1 MATLEQLKEGI
12 LRAHAAGNFDDAQA
26 LADIYKQQAHEA
38 KTGIGAAFKH
48 GLTEG
53 KASAEQG
60 IATLLGAA
68 GMKNYSQDWLSSSE
82 AARKEAAGMYEGTT
96 EEDVARA
103 RAENGPI
110 AELLAKGKKN
120 IAEPLGGMVGRFGP
134 TMAMSAAGP
143 WGLGAAGLNE
153 YLASVGEV
161 KHRGGDDTTS
171 MLAAAP
177 LAALNVA
184 KIPTG
189 RLGTYASEAVAKG
202 LGRVTPEAAEAGVR
216 EAALAAQEAK
226 AAEVAGLAGR
236 GDIGPLNPIENLAV
250 QEAKAAPF
258 QAAQE
263 AAIQA
268 AKEVPGQR
276 TWGGFAGDV
285 AAGAVG
291 NAAVNIPL
299 SLASEALTR
308 HATGEKPMSAEEAG
322 ELSQQLALLSPI
334 FGAGHA
340 VLHNP
345 VRDAKLKAESAA
357 AEVGVSPEALE
368 AQQLVD
374 AAKEAKDQYDIDNT
388 PFHPEHSADKLWNTL
403 RETTGRDDVP
413 VYSDLSDQQ
422 RKTFND
428 AIKAKGD
435 ATRESKDQPGVYE
448 PKKNTVT
455 AFDRVAGKPEEILGT
470 EAVVAPEAVK
480 PEAVVA
486 PEAVGAPE
494 VVTEPTVRKKSVAA
508 IKPAEKRQRIAEVS
522 SQLFEQYYP
531 GEKFDV
537 LPDNVKSS
545 WSGHVNSKWKT
556 PESFTVP
563 TTVRKY
569 FEANTPEKAYQEAI
583 GKLKVEPVSIEELK
597 NTPPDKY
604 GNTIWD
610 SISQIHTPGKPL
622 NINKVTQNVNAYHE
636 IKANAE
642 REAERQRVLAKQA
655 ADLEAVKQANLA
667 QQEKDYNTIVEAS
680 REDTGNIREVF
691 DKGLTSQFT
700 NNQINKHILSGEQIA
715 ERNTAEKARKA
726 AASVEKP
733 TNTYSDIRDTASG
746 IRKVLD
752 ESFSLPE
759 YLNNNRVTTAGIE
772 GVNASNTKETLLNY
786 YAASHTADAKINEI
800 TKGRDFFAL
809 SDADKAKVRAI
820 QEELKPYTAEYNNAV
835 KSYGDNDW
843 FKTLDAK
850 TKAATDKYKPENL
863 KRAKLVEKPAAP
875 EIKST
880 EIEPVQAV
888 APEIKPANRLD
899 NLTEDQLDELVFD
912 GKISQRAADI
922 ELDRRKQEGKP
933 KHVEERVDTSEGEPI
948 DPELYGVTEDIDPIV
963 AAAHERA
970 KAAINE
976 HNETDTPTQELS
988 DKAIAAV
995 LERDEAIAEVERIKH
1010 EKAEARKA
1018 EREAKKLAKQKAAQA
1033 EREEKARV
1041 KEEERKAV
1049 LAEKARLKDEAAA
1062 KKADAARE
1070 EATKKADEQARK
1082 AEYDAAIAHVAKE
1095 LNMPEDRVVF
1105 YDPETRHGLYTHS
1118 DPRWSGVSYRP
1129 FHITSSGTVL
1139 NSATSRAQQ
1148 YLKDSI
1154 AQLRKESFA
1163 AGDIQMKELFGT
1175 NQISVKLSD
1184 PTLTN
1189 IVSEWAVQLGLDRL
1203 PNGKR
1208 VLITDKDWAQKTK
1221 LKGSLE
1227 QLPHFDFSTGGYGV
1241 HIPLPDINGERTGD
1255 HAITIDTS
1263 LTPHEQLET
1272 LAHEMGHTV
1281 EQVYLSNAPK
1291 ETQSAIK
1298 ADFNR
1303 YLEAHGKAATSHD
1316 IAKLFEPPEAAKR
1329 TYSMPEVSRDNLTT
1343 RSLEYSKLFGEW
1355 FANQT
1360 AKWAT
1365 SAEQPRSVVD
1375 KFFAAL
1381 GKILRD
1387 FFNVNKEYL
1396 PEKSVAEFLNS
1407 LKDRASEYAAAYEG
1421 VESGEVQHSRSL
1433 HANDPLIKRAVGS
1446 GYTTMKEIEAPKSIP
1461 DRVKGMNSWMNSFWQ
1476 SIVNEWHGVETTL
1489 APHLGKM
1496 VGEKQRADL
1505 IGRFMSTA
1513 PNFITN
1519 ALQMGG
1525 IEVLKDG
1532 TMDITKIPVRLS
1544 SGKVVNA
1551 SIYEMQR
1558 QVDKIGKE
1566 GRDLFNHV
1574 AYVLDAAD
1582 QLKRDPGKVGKHI
1595 TDNMA
1600 EFRQHEKDVAALRA
1614 KYPELNDALDM
1625 WRGINKS
1632 LIKSAFDS
1640 GLINKKTRDAFMK
1653 NTSYSPRYMLR
1664 EEVLQRLGVQEV
1676 KPTEVGNTSTKVFR
1690 ERTAAEHQVNVWENM
1705 TRHYAGM
1712 TLGIMANETK
1722 KAIGEQ
1728 FVAVNAAKEVER
1740 STRKSEQGNLAVM
1753 VNGERK
1759 FYKVDSP
1766 ELIPSMMQV
1775 QQDFGPL
1782 MKAARGATQ
1791 VLRTGALS
1799 NPGYWIRQIARDP
1812 IAATLA
1818 TDLGWITPAHTM
1830 KELTSIMQ
1838 GNNPAYELL
1847 ARRGV
1852 IGHVDP
1858 SLNASDVHHF
1868 MDTMSRRVNP
1878 KGAIASVADTGANF
1892 LNKMHI
1898 AVDGATRVAIYKEA
1912 LLKAAKEGLHGKAA
1926 ENYAVMMARENINFS
1941 VTGES
1946 QAIKQ
1951 ARLLIPFLS
1960 AGINGL
1966 ELMRKAMTASNIPM
1980 KERAEFRR
1988 QFLGKVATIGMLSA
2002 AYTMYMSGNEEYE
2015 SLPDNRRYNNWV
2027 FPSGIKDHP
2036 VAIALPPEFA
2046 FVKWLPEMMVR
2057 YGMGTQNA
2065 QQVMTAAAK
2074 QVQGMM
2080 PGGMGYTLLPIPQIA
2095 RPAVEAWMNKSTYT
2109 GEDIETKG
2117 EHYQLESDRASVL
2130 ANTLSQL
2137 GMSAPKWD
2145 HLFRGYGAELGSAV
2159 LAITDMM
2166 LKPENGP
2173 VKPDKDFV
2181 ELPGLGLKSTF
2192 GAKYA
2197 SQQRTDFYTHKDE
2210 VDSLRSRLN
2219 TLKEQGRA
2227 DEFNT
2232 LLNAPDTK
2240 AKFQMAQIYDKI
2252 GRQMQQLGKEIKIIE
2267 ANKNI
2272 TDEMRDTQVDRRKRD
2287 INRLAAEAE
2296 KIWQK
2301 NM

>member
-1 MATLEQLKEGI
+1 MA
-12 LRAHAAGNFDDAQA
+12 
-26 LADIYKQQAHEA
+26 IYKVQGPDGRILTVEGPANAPEAEVIQQAHLLYTQQQAHEA

-82 AARKEAAGMYEGTT
+82 AARKEAAGVYEGTT

-120 IAEPLGGMVGRFGP
+120 IAEPLGGMAGRFGP

-161 KHRGGDDTTS
+161 KHRGGEDTEA
-171 MLAAAP
+171 MLYGAP

-368 AQQLVD
+368 AQQFVD

-435 ATRESKDQPGVYE
+435 ATRENKNQPGVYE

-480 PEAVVA
+480 PEAVVV
-486 PEAVGAPE
+486 PEAVVTPE

-569 FEANTPEKAYQEAI
+569 FETNTPEKAYQESI

-622 NINKVTQNVNAYHE
+622 NINEVTQNVNAYHE

-700 NNQINKHILSGEQIA
+700 DKQINEHILSGEQIA
-715 ERNTAEKARKA
+715 ERNAAEEARKA
-726 AASVEKP
+726 AAPVEKL
-733 TNTYSDIRDTASG
+733 TITHSDIRDTASG

-759 YLNNNRVTTAGIE
+759 YLNKNKVTTAGIE
-772 GVNASNTKETLLNY
+772 GVNASNAKETLLNY

-800 TKGRDFFAL
+800 TKGRDFFSL
-809 SDADKAKVRAI
+809 SDADRAKVRAI

-843 FKTLDAK
+843 FRTLDAK
-850 TKAATDKYKPENL
+850 IKAATGKYKPEKL
-863 KRAKLVEKPAAP
+863 KRAKLVEESAAP
-875 EIKST
+875 EVKPT
-880 EIEPVQAV
+880 EIEPVQAA
-888 APEIKPANRLD
+888 APEIKPVNRLAD
-899 NLTEDQLDELVFD
+899 LTEGQLDELVFD

-922 ELDRRKQEGKP
+922 ELNRRKQEGKP
-933 KHVEERVDTSEGEPI
+933 KRVEEHVDVSEGEPI

-995 LERDEAIAEVERIKH
+995 LERDEAIAKTKTSKSK
-1010 EKAEARKA
+1010 EKKP
-1018 EREAKKLAKQKAAQA
+1018 KTQSID
-1033 EREEKARV
+1033 
-1041 KEEERKAV
+1041 KAV
-1049 LAEKARLKDEAAA
+1049 IVEALTDH
-1062 KKADAARE
+1062 KNP
-1070 EATKKADEQARK
+1070 
-1082 AEYDAAIAHVAKE
+1082 I
-1095 LNMPEDRVVF
+1095 
-1105 YDPETRHGLYTHS
+1105 
-1118 DPRWSGVSYRP
+1118 
-1129 FHITSSGTVL
+1129 
-1139 NSATSRAQQ
+1139 
-1148 YLKDSI
+1148 
-1154 AQLRKESFA
+1154 
-1163 AGDIQMKELFGT
+1163 
-1175 NQISVKLSD
+1175 ISWV
-1184 PTLTN
+1184 
-1189 IVSEWAVQLGLDRL
+1189 
-1203 PNGKR
+1203 
-1208 VLITDKDWAQKTK
+1208 
-1221 LKGSLE
+1221 
-1227 QLPHFDFSTGGYGV
+1227 
-1241 HIPLPDINGERTGD
+1241 GERLD
-1255 HAITIDTS
+1255 
-1263 LTPHEQLET
+1263 ELEGIKFVT
-1272 LAHEMGHTV
+1272 DD
-1281 EQVYLSNAPK
+1281 
-1291 ETQSAIK
+1291 SAGGS
-1298 ADFNR
+1298 
-1303 YLEAHGKAATSHD
+1303 Y
-1316 IAKLFEPPEAAKR
+1316 
-1329 TYSMPEVSRDNLTT
+1329 
-1343 RSLEYSKLFGEW
+1343 
-1355 FANQT
+1355 
-1360 AKWAT
+1360 
-1365 SAEQPRSVVD
+1365 
-1375 KFFAAL
+1375 
-1381 GKILRD
+1381 
-1387 FFNVNKEYL
+1387 
-1396 PEKSVAEFLNS
+1396 
-1407 LKDRASEYAAAYEG
+1407 DRASETITIGKGVPPKTAARVLAHEGAHAIVSHALDKPNKEQKPYVKNLNNLYEAVKNHESLKDEYG
-1421 VESGEVQHSRSL
+1421 VQDVHEFVSEGFSNPEFQKKLGKIEYKGTTAWGNFTNAVAKLLKLKKDTALTELLSNTEALEAIQADRKAKGRKFDL
-1433 HANDPLIKRAVGS
+1433 PAQHANDPLIKRAVGS
-1446 GYTTMKEIEAPKSIP
+1446 GYTTMKEIEAPKTIP

-1912 LLKAAKEGLHGKAA
+1912 LLKAAKDGLHGKAA

-2219 TLKEQGRA
+2219 TLKEQGRG

-2240 AKFQMAQIYDKI
+2240 LKFQMAQIYDKI
-2252 GRQMQQLGKEIKIIE
+2252 GRQMQQLGKEIKMIE
-2267 ANKNI
+2267 SNKAI
-2272 TDEMRDTQVDRRKRD
+2272 TDEVRNTQVDRRKRD

>member
-1 MATLEQLKEGI
+1 MAIYEVQGPDGRILTIEGPDNAPEAEVI
-12 LRAHAAGNFDDAQA
+12 QQAHLLYTQ
-26 LADIYKQQAHEA
+26 QQAHEA

-68 GMKNYSQDWLSSSE
+68 GMKNYSQDWLNSSE

-96 EEDVARA
+96 DEDVARA

-120 IAEPLGGMVGRFGP
+120 IAEPLGGMAGRFGP

-161 KHRGGDDTTS
+161 KHRGGEDTEA
-171 MLAAAP
+171 MLYGAP

-236 GDIGPLNPIENLAV
+236 GDIGPLNPVENLAV

-368 AQQLVD
+368 ARQFVD
-374 AAKEAKDQYDIDNT
+374 VAKEAKDQYDIDNT

-403 RETTGRDDVP
+403 RETSGREDVP
-413 VYSDLSDQQ
+413 VYSDLSDEQ

-480 PEAVVA
+480 PEAVV
-486 PEAVGAPE
+486 VPE

-569 FEANTPEKAYQEAI
+569 FETNTPEKAYQEAI

-622 NINKVTQNVNAYHE
+622 NINEVTQNVNAYHE

-655 ADLEAVKQANLA
+655 ADLKATEQAELA
-667 QQEKDYNTIVEAS
+667 QQNKVYN
-680 REDTGNIREVF
+680 TGNIEVF

-700 NNQINKHILSGEQIA
+700 NKQINEHILSVEQIA
-715 ERNTAEKARKA
+715 ERNAAEEARKA
-726 AASVEKP
+726 AASAEEPVAPVEEP
-733 TNTYSDIRDTASG
+733 TITHSDIRDTASG

-759 YLNNNRVTTAGIE
+759 YLNKNKVTTAGIE
-772 GVNASNTKETLLNY
+772 GVNASNTKETLLKY
-786 YAASHTADAKINEI
+786 YAANRTADAKINEI
-800 TKGRDFFAL
+800 TKGRDFFGL

-843 FKTLDAK
+843 FKTLDTK
-850 TKAATDKYKPENL
+850 TKAATGKYKPENL
-863 KRAKLVEKPAAP
+863 KRAKPA
-875 EIKST
+875 E
-880 EIEPVQAV
+880 EPVAQEVTPEPVNYFDEYATMDKEQLAEALEKYRNPVTKQEMLEAEDRIKAIRAAQTAQNKPTLTKPLDEDIQTVLDVNAEAREADAAVGDLEDTVIKAIENHTENPTPETAVKVFDAVLKHEEAV
-888 APEIKPANRLD
+888 AEAKTPKSKEKKPKTQSIDKAKIVEA
-899 NLTEDQLDELVFD
+899 LTDHKNPIINWVGERLDEL
-912 GKISQRAADI
+912 
-922 ELDRRKQEGKP
+922 EGIKF
-933 KHVEERVDTSEGEPI
+933 
-948 DPELYGVTEDIDPIV
+948 VTDDS
-963 AAAHERA
+963 A
-970 KAAINE
+970 
-976 HNETDTPTQELS
+976 
-988 DKAIAAV
+988 
-995 LERDEAIAEVERIKH
+995 
-1010 EKAEARKA
+1010 
-1018 EREAKKLAKQKAAQA
+1018 
-1033 EREEKARV
+1033 
-1041 KEEERKAV
+1041 
-1049 LAEKARLKDEAAA
+1049 
-1062 KKADAARE
+1062 
-1070 EATKKADEQARK
+1070 
-1082 AEYDAAIAHVAKE
+1082 
-1095 LNMPEDRVVF
+1095 
-1105 YDPETRHGLYTHS
+1105 G
-1118 DPRWSGVSYRP
+1118 GSY
-1129 FHITSSGTVL
+1129 
-1139 NSATSRAQQ
+1139 
-1148 YLKDSI
+1148 
-1154 AQLRKESFA
+1154 
-1163 AGDIQMKELFGT
+1163 
-1175 NQISVKLSD
+1175 
-1184 PTLTN
+1184 
-1189 IVSEWAVQLGLDRL
+1189 
-1203 PNGKR
+1203 
-1208 VLITDKDWAQKTK
+1208 
-1221 LKGSLE
+1221 
-1227 QLPHFDFSTGGYGV
+1227 
-1241 HIPLPDINGERTGD
+1241 
-1255 HAITIDTS
+1255 
-1263 LTPHEQLET
+1263 
-1272 LAHEMGHTV
+1272 
-1281 EQVYLSNAPK
+1281 
-1291 ETQSAIK
+1291 
-1298 ADFNR
+1298 
-1303 YLEAHGKAATSHD
+1303 
-1316 IAKLFEPPEAAKR
+1316 
-1329 TYSMPEVSRDNLTT
+1329 
-1343 RSLEYSKLFGEW
+1343 
-1355 FANQT
+1355 
-1360 AKWAT
+1360 
-1365 SAEQPRSVVD
+1365 
-1375 KFFAAL
+1375 
-1381 GKILRD
+1381 
-1387 FFNVNKEYL
+1387 
-1396 PEKSVAEFLNS
+1396 
-1407 LKDRASEYAAAYEG
+1407 DRASETITIGKGVPPKTAVRVLAHEGAHAIVSHALDKPNKEQKPYVKNLNNLYEAVKNHESLKDEYG
-1421 VESGEVQHSRSL
+1421 VQDVHEFVSEGFSNPEFQKKLGKIEYKGTTAWGNFTNAVAKLLKLKKDTALTELLSNTEALEAIQADRKAKGRKFDL
-1433 HANDPLIKRAVGS
+1433 PAQHANDPLIKRAVGS

-1461 DRVKGMNSWMNSFWQ
+1461 DRVKGMNSWMNKFWQ
-1476 SIVNEWHGVETTL
+1476 SYVNEWHGVETTL
-1489 APHLGKM
+1489 APHLGKL

-1582 QLKRDPGKVGKHI
+1582 QLKRDPSKVGKHI

-1791 VLRTGALS
+1791 IARTGWLS
-1799 NPGYWIRQIARDP
+1799 NPGYWARQIVIDP
-1812 IAATLA
+1812 VMASLSS
-1818 TDLGWITPAHTM
+1818 DLGWITPAHTM

-1838 GNNPAYELL
+1838 GNNPTYELL

-1868 MDTMSRRVNP
+1868 MDTVSRRVNP
-1878 KGAIASVADTGANF
+1878 KSALAAVADKSGNF

-1898 AVDGATRVAIYKEA
+1898 AVDGASRVAIYKAA
-1912 LLKAAKEGLHGKAA
+1912 LLKAAKDGLHGKDA
-1926 ENYAVMMARENINFS
+1926 ENYAVMMAREHINFS
-1941 VTGES
+1941 ITGSS
-1946 QAIKQ
+1946 QGVKQ

-1960 AGINGL
+1960 ATINSL
-1966 ELMRKAMTASNIPM
+1966 DLLRKTVTASNIPM
-1980 KERAEFRR
+1980 KERTEFRR

-2015 SLPDNRRYNNWV
+2015 RLDNNKRYNNWV
-2027 FPSGIKDHP
+2027 FPTGMKDHP
-2036 VAIALPPEFA
+2036 VAIPLPPEFA
-2046 FVKWLPEMMVR
+2046 FIKWLPEMMVR
-2057 YGMGTQNA
+2057 YGMGTQTA
-2065 QQVMTAAAK
+2065 QQIMSAAAK
-2074 QVQGMM
+2074 QVQGMV
-2080 PGGMGYTLLPIPQIA
+2080 PGGMGYTLLPIPHIVK
-2095 RPAVEAWMNKSTYT
+2095 PLVENWINTNTYT

-2117 EHYQLESDRASVL
+2117 EHYQLESDRSTAL
-2130 ANTLSQL
+2130 GNTLSQL

-2145 HLFRGYGAELGSAV
+2145 HLFRSYGGELGMAAV
-2159 LAITDMM
+2159 WLADMM
-2166 LKPENGP
+2166 LKPENVP
-2173 VKPDKDFV
+2173 TKPDRDFV
-2181 ELPGLGLKSTF
+2181 ETPGLGLKRIF
-2192 GAKYA
+2192 GSKYA

-2219 TLKEQGRA
+2219 TLKEQGRG

-2240 AKFQMAQIYDKI
+2240 AKFQMAQIYDKF

-2272 TDEMRDTQVDRRKRD
+2272 TDEMRNAQVDRRKRD

-2296 KIWQK
+2296 KIWQQ

>member
-1 MATLEQLKEGI
+1 MRVLAHEG
-12 LRAHAAGNFDDAQA
+12 AHAIVSHALDKPNKEQKPYVKNLNNLYEAVKNHESLKDEYGVQDVHEFVSEGFSNPEFQKKLGKIEYKGTTAWGNF
-26 LADIYKQQAHEA
+26 
-38 KTGIGAAFKH
+38 T
-48 GLTEG
+48 
-53 KASAEQG
+53 
-60 IATLLGAA
+60 
-68 GMKNYSQDWLSSSE
+68 N
-82 AARKEAAGMYEGTT
+82 
-96 EEDVARA
+96 
-103 RAENGPI
+103 
-110 AELLAKGKKN
+110 
-120 IAEPLGGMVGRFGP
+120 
-134 TMAMSAAGP
+134 
-143 WGLGAAGLNE
+143 
-153 YLASVGEV
+153 
-161 KHRGGDDTTS
+161 
-171 MLAAAP
+171 
-177 LAALNVA
+177 
-184 KIPTG
+184 
-189 RLGTYASEAVAKG
+189 AVAK
-202 LGRVTPEAAEAGVR
+202 LLKLQKDT
-216 EAALAAQEAK
+216 
-226 AAEVAGLAGR
+226 
-236 GDIGPLNPIENLAV
+236 
-250 QEAKAAPF
+250 
-258 QAAQE
+258 
-263 AAIQA
+263 
-268 AKEVPGQR
+268 
-276 TWGGFAGDV
+276 
-285 AAGAVG
+285 
-291 NAAVNIPL
+291 
-299 SLASEALTR
+299 ALT
-308 HATGEKPMSAEEAG
+308 E
-322 ELSQQLALLSPI
+322 LLS
-334 FGAGHA
+334 
-340 VLHNP
+340 NT
-345 VRDAKLKAESAA
+345 
-357 AEVGVSPEALE
+357 EALE
-368 AQQLVD
+368 AIQ
-374 AAKEAKDQYDIDNT
+374 
-388 PFHPEHSADKLWNTL
+388 AD
-403 RETTGRDDVP
+403 R
-413 VYSDLSDQQ
+413 
-422 RKTFND
+422 
-428 AIKAKGD
+428 KAKG
-435 ATRESKDQPGVYE
+435 R
-448 PKKNTVT
+448 
-455 AFDRVAGKPEEILGT
+455 
-470 EAVVAPEAVK
+470 
-480 PEAVVA
+480 
-486 PEAVGAPE
+486 
-494 VVTEPTVRKKSVAA
+494 
-508 IKPAEKRQRIAEVS
+508 
-522 SQLFEQYYP
+522 
-531 GEKFDV
+531 KFD
-537 LPDNVKSS
+537 LP
-545 WSGHVNSKWKT
+545 
-556 PESFTVP
+556 
-563 TTVRKY
+563 
-569 FEANTPEKAYQEAI
+569 
-583 GKLKVEPVSIEELK
+583 
-597 NTPPDKY
+597 
-604 GNTIWD
+604 
-610 SISQIHTPGKPL
+610 
-622 NINKVTQNVNAYHE
+622 
-636 IKANAE
+636 
-642 REAERQRVLAKQA
+642 
-655 ADLEAVKQANLA
+655 A
-667 QQEKDYNTIVEAS
+667 Q
-680 REDTGNIREVF
+680 
-691 DKGLTSQFT
+691 
-700 NNQINKHILSGEQIA
+700 
-715 ERNTAEKARKA
+715 
-726 AASVEKP
+726 
-733 TNTYSDIRDTASG
+733 
-746 IRKVLD
+746 
-752 ESFSLPE
+752 
-759 YLNNNRVTTAGIE
+759 
-772 GVNASNTKETLLNY
+772 
-786 YAASHTADAKINEI
+786 
-800 TKGRDFFAL
+800 
-809 SDADKAKVRAI
+809 
-820 QEELKPYTAEYNNAV
+820 
-835 KSYGDNDW
+835 
-843 FKTLDAK
+843 
-850 TKAATDKYKPENL
+850 
-863 KRAKLVEKPAAP
+863 
-875 EIKST
+875 
-880 EIEPVQAV
+880 
-888 APEIKPANRLD
+888 
-899 NLTEDQLDELVFD
+899 
-912 GKISQRAADI
+912 
-922 ELDRRKQEGKP
+922 
-933 KHVEERVDTSEGEPI
+933 
-948 DPELYGVTEDIDPIV
+948 
-963 AAAHERA
+963 
-970 KAAINE
+970 
-976 HNETDTPTQELS
+976 
-988 DKAIAAV
+988 
-995 LERDEAIAEVERIKH
+995 
-1010 EKAEARKA
+1010 
-1018 EREAKKLAKQKAAQA
+1018 
-1033 EREEKARV
+1033 
-1041 KEEERKAV
+1041 
-1049 LAEKARLKDEAAA
+1049 
-1062 KKADAARE
+1062 
-1070 EATKKADEQARK
+1070 
-1082 AEYDAAIAHVAKE
+1082 
-1095 LNMPEDRVVF
+1095 
-1105 YDPETRHGLYTHS
+1105 
-1118 DPRWSGVSYRP
+1118 
-1129 FHITSSGTVL
+1129 
-1139 NSATSRAQQ
+1139 
-1148 YLKDSI
+1148 
-1154 AQLRKESFA
+1154 
-1163 AGDIQMKELFGT
+1163 
-1175 NQISVKLSD
+1175 
-1184 PTLTN
+1184 
-1189 IVSEWAVQLGLDRL
+1189 
-1203 PNGKR
+1203 
-1208 VLITDKDWAQKTK
+1208 
-1221 LKGSLE
+1221 
-1227 QLPHFDFSTGGYGV
+1227 
-1241 HIPLPDINGERTGD
+1241 
-1255 HAITIDTS
+1255 
-1263 LTPHEQLET
+1263 
-1272 LAHEMGHTV
+1272 
-1281 EQVYLSNAPK
+1281 
-1291 ETQSAIK
+1291 
-1298 ADFNR
+1298 
-1303 YLEAHGKAATSHD
+1303 
-1316 IAKLFEPPEAAKR
+1316 
-1329 TYSMPEVSRDNLTT
+1329 
-1343 RSLEYSKLFGEW
+1343 
-1355 FANQT
+1355 
-1360 AKWAT
+1360 
-1365 SAEQPRSVVD
+1365 
-1375 KFFAAL
+1375 
-1381 GKILRD
+1381 
-1387 FFNVNKEYL
+1387 
-1396 PEKSVAEFLNS
+1396 
-1407 LKDRASEYAAAYEG
+1407 
-1421 VESGEVQHSRSL
+1421 

-1446 GYTTMKEIEAPKSIP
+1446 GYTTMKEIEVPKSIP

-1878 KGAIASVADTGANF
+1878 KGAIASVADKGANF

-1912 LLKAAKEGLHGKAA
+1912 LLKAAKDGLHGKAA

-2219 TLKEQGRA
+2219 TLKEQGRG
-2227 DEFNT
+2227 DEFNM

-2267 ANKNI
+2267 SNKNI
-2272 TDEMRDTQVDRRKRD
+2272 TDDMRNTQVDRRKRD

>member
-120 IAEPLGGMVGRFGP
+120 IAEPLGGMAGRFGP

-161 KHRGGDDTTS
+161 KHRGGEDTEA
-171 MLAAAP
+171 MLYGAP

-368 AQQLVD
+368 AQQFVD
-374 AAKEAKDQYDIDNT
+374 AAKEAKDLYDIDNT

-470 EAVVAPEAVK
+470 EAVAGTEAVK
-480 PEAVVA
+480 PEVVA
-486 PEAVGAPE
+486 GTEAVAPQKE
-494 VVTEPTVRKKSVAA
+494 VVVPEPTVREKSVAA

-563 TTVRKY
+563 TTVREY
-569 FEANTPEKAYQEAI
+569 FETNTPEKAYQEAI
-583 GKLKVEPVSIEELK
+583 GKLKVEPVSIEALK
-597 NTPPDKY
+597 NTPPDEY

-642 REAERQRVLAKQA
+642 REAERQRVLAEQA
-655 ADLEAVKQANLA
+655 ADLEAVKQAELA
-667 QQEKDYNTIVEAS
+667 QQKVAYNELVATS
-680 REDTGNIREVF
+680 KEDTNNISAVYA
-691 DKGLTSQFT
+691 KGLTSQFT
-700 NNQINKHILSGEQIA
+700 NKQINEHILSGEQIA
-715 ERNTAEKARKA
+715 ERNAVEEARKA
-726 AASVEKP
+726 VASVEKP
-733 TNTYSDIRDTASG
+733 TITHTDIQDTASG

-752 ESFSLPE
+752 KIFSLPE
-759 YLNNNRVTTAGIE
+759 YLNKNRVTTAGIE

-786 YAASHTADAKINEI
+786 YAANHTADAKINEFI
-800 TKGRDFFAL
+800 KGRDFFAL

-850 TKAATDKYKPENL
+850 AKAATGKYKPEKL
-863 KRAKLVEKPAAP
+863 KRAKPAKTVTPAPVNYFDEYAAMDKEQLAEALEKYRNPVTKQEMLEAEDRIKAIRAAQTALKKPAL
-875 EIKST
+875 T
-880 EIEPVQAV
+880 
-888 APEIKPANRLD
+888 KP
-899 NLTEDQLDELVFD
+899 LDE
-912 GKISQRAADI
+912 DI
-922 ELDRRKQEGKP
+922 QTVLD
-933 KHVEERVDTSEGEPI
+933 V
-948 DPELYGVTEDIDPIV
+948 
-963 AAAHERA
+963 
-970 KAAINE
+970 N
-976 HNETDTPTQELS
+976 
-988 DKAIAAV
+988 
-995 LERDEAIAEVERIKH
+995 
-1010 EKAEARKA
+1010 AEAR
-1018 EREAKKLAKQKAAQA
+1018 E
-1033 EREEKARV
+1033 
-1041 KEEERKAV
+1041 
-1049 LAEKARLKDEAAA
+1049 
-1062 KKADAARE
+1062 ADAAVG
-1070 EATKKADEQARK
+1070 D
-1082 AEYDAAIAHVAKE
+1082 
-1095 LNMPEDRVVF
+1095 LED
-1105 YDPETRHGLYTHS
+1105 T
-1118 DPRWSGVSYRP
+1118 
-1129 FHITSSGTVL
+1129 
-1139 NSATSRAQQ
+1139 
-1148 YLKDSI
+1148 
-1154 AQLRKESFA
+1154 
-1163 AGDIQMKELFGT
+1163 
-1175 NQISVKLSD
+1175 
-1184 PTLTN
+1184 
-1189 IVSEWAVQLGLDRL
+1189 
-1203 PNGKR
+1203 
-1208 VLITDKDWAQKTK
+1208 
-1221 LKGSLE
+1221 
-1227 QLPHFDFSTGGYGV
+1227 
-1241 HIPLPDINGERTGD
+1241 
-1255 HAITIDTS
+1255 
-1263 LTPHEQLET
+1263 
-1272 LAHEMGHTV
+1272 
-1281 EQVYLSNAPK
+1281 
-1291 ETQSAIK
+1291 AIK
-1298 ADFNR
+1298 AIENHTENPTPETAA
-1303 YLEAHGKAATSHD
+1303 EAVDAVLKH
-1316 IAKLFEPPEAAKR
+1316 EEA
-1329 TYSMPEVSRDNLTT
+1329 
-1343 RSLEYSKLFGEW
+1343 
-1355 FANQT
+1355 
-1360 AKWAT
+1360 
-1365 SAEQPRSVVD
+1365 
-1375 KFFAAL
+1375 
-1381 GKILRD
+1381 
-1387 FFNVNKEYL
+1387 
-1396 PEKSVAEFLNS
+1396 VAEAKTPKSKEKKPKTQSIDKAGIVEALTDHKNPIISWVGERLGELEGIKFVTDDS
-1407 LKDRASEYAAAYEG
+1407 AGGSYDRASETITIGKGVPPKTAVRVLAHEGAHAIVSHALDKPNKEQKPYVKNLNNLYEAVKNHESLKDEYG
-1421 VESGEVQHSRSL
+1421 VQDVHEFVSEGFSNPEFQKKLGKIEYKGTTAWGNFTSAVAKLLKLKKDTALTELLSNTEALEAIQADRKAKGRKFDL
-1433 HANDPLIKRAVGS
+1433 PAQHANDPLIKRAVGS

-1461 DRVKGMNSWMNSFWQ
+1461 DRVKGMNSWMNNFWQ

-1582 QLKRDPGKVGKHI
+1582 QLKRDPSKVGKHI

-1878 KGAIASVADTGANF
+1878 KGAIASVADKGANF

-1912 LLKAAKEGLHGKAA
+1912 LLKAAKDGLHGKAA

-2219 TLKEQGRA
+2219 TLKEQGRG

-2240 AKFQMAQIYDKI
+2240 LKFQMAQIYDKF

-2272 TDEMRDTQVDRRKRD
+2272 TDEMRNAQVDRRKRD